1 MEETIMDQNSV
12 AKHLK
17 EWNKLLKEYQSQPK
31 NLWIDYRIEAIKRL
45 ISNYS
50 T

>member
-12 AKHLK
+12 AKHLE
-17 EWNKLLKEYQSQPK
+17 EWNKLLKEYQSQP
-31 NLWIDYRIEAIKRL
+31 NDVSINYRIEAIKRL
-45 ISNYS
+45 ISKYS